1 MGSIFMRVWLHGAAI
16 IGRFQDGLDRT
27 NCDSFDLQIKGAS
40 HIIIGLNGCADNVA
54 AVAAI
59 LASRLLY
66 LWATCKQLQY

>member
-1 MGSIFMRVWLHGAAI
+1 MGSIFMRMWLHGAAI

-40 HIIIGLNGCADNVA
+40 HIVIGLNGCADNVA
-54 AVAAI
+54 AEAAI

-66 LWATCKQLQY
+66 MWATCKQQQY